1 MSDKYLLEQLD
12 NIGINNRMNF
22 KDPFFQLHQLMSE
35 FYMNYFTYKSPW
47 ESYGD
52 VNHNSVETR
61 LFTS

>member
-1 MSDKYLLEQLD
+1 MSNQYLLEQLD
-12 NIGINNRMNF
+12 NIEINNRMNF

-47 ESYGD
+47 KSYGD
-52 VNHNSVETR
+52 VNHNYVETR